1 MTLAIETC
9 GLTRRFGA
17 RTAVEDLAMQVPA
30 QAAYGFLGPNG
41 AGKTTTL
48 KMLLGLIR
56 PSDGRALIDGI
67 DVAADRMGAAR
78 KVGALLEAHGF
89 HANLTGRENL
99 EITRRLLALPRAET
113 DRALEVVEMRPD
125 ACRRVSDY
133 SLGMRQRLGIAR
145 ALLGSPPVLIL
156 DEPTNGLDPDGI
168 ADMRK
173 FLAGLPARTGA
184 TVLVSSHLL
193 NEVEQTAT
201 HVGVIFAGR
210 LAVQGALA
218 DLIARVAPG
227 LDLEVDQPERAR
239 SLILARGFDLE
250 DGEGL
255 SVRLRSG
262 ADARSAAATLN
273 RALVEGGLAVFALTP
288 RRPSLETLYRTTA
301 DSNRLPTVSHEA
313 A

>member
-1 MTLAIETC
+1 
-9 GLTRRFGA
+9 
-17 RTAVEDLAMQVPA
+17 
-30 QAAYGFLGPNG
+30 
-41 AGKTTTL
+41 
-48 KMLLGLIR
+48 
-56 PSDGRALIDGI
+56 
-67 DVAADRMGAAR
+67 
-78 KVGALLEAHGF
+78 
-89 HANLTGRENL
+89 
-99 EITRRLLALPRAET
+99 
-113 DRALEVVEMRPD
+113 
-125 ACRRVSDY
+125 
-133 SLGMRQRLGIAR
+133 
-145 ALLGSPPVLIL
+145 
-156 DEPTNGLDPDGI
+156 
-168 ADMRK
+168 MRK